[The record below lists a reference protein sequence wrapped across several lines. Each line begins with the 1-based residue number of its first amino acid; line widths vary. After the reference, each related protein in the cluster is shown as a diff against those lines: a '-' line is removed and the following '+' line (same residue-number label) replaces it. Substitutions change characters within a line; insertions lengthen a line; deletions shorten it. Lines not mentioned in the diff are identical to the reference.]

1 MTKTRLFLILGLSIV
16 LVLISTSVVFA
27 GSSSSLLVSP
37 NPHTTYS
44 ATTDFCLQ
52 CHDIHEAQGDYALMW
67 QSTVVDTC
75 GTCHGVYLNAPTGA
89 RNPGYPGQESGT
101 AALKSVYKVNIA
113 NKYTH
118 EGHRLGQAGNGPGPY
133 TYADGTTTSTADY
146 IPGSGGKLLTQ
157 IPSWSYWQTG
167 AAIDPADYPAS
178 GRTALNGLYC
188 ASCHSPHGTQ
198 FGNTIVFGS
207 STTSMT
213 PQPGFKLLTR
223 RPNHTTDT
231 VDSSSWTSFTVDGW
245 QWCSKCHTNRL
256 QGPTDTNGSPIGNDP
271 PHNHPSSF
279 CLQCHGNN
287 SDPSILPDFPHTGA
301 TNLLVDYPDKLC
313 IGCHVAGLP

>member
-1 MTKTRLFLILGLSIV
+1 MTKTRLLLILGLSIA
-16 LVLISTSVVFA
+16 LVLISTTAAFA
-27 GSSSSLLVSP
+27 IISP

-52 CHDIHEAQGDYALMW
+52 CHDIHEASGDYALMW

-113 NKYTH
+113 NKYSH
-118 EGHRLGQAGNGPGPY
+118 EGHRLGQAGISGPY
-133 TYADGTTTSTADY
+133 TYADGTTTGTADY
-146 IPGSGGKLLTQ
+146 IPGSGNKLLTQ
-157 IPSWSYWQTG
+157 IPSWSYYLSG
-167 AAIDPADYPAS
+167 AAIDPSLYPAS

-198 FGNTIVFGS
+198 FGTAIDLG
-207 STTSMT
+207 
-213 PQPGFKLLTR
+213 GGGEYKLLSA

-231 VDSSSWTSFTVDGW
+231 VNAGTWTDFTSDGW

-256 QGPTDTNGSPIGNDP
+256 QGPVDVNGSPIGNSP
-271 PHNHPSSF
+271 PHNHPSQF

-287 SDPSILPDFPHTGA
+287 PAVTPDFPHTGA
-301 TNLLVDYPDKLC
+301 TNLLSDYPDKLC
-313 IGCHVAGLP
+313 ITCHVAGLP